1 MNRAV
6 AHTMREMYAPVVP
19 YVLAITG
26 WLTSP
31 AHATDIYQAQLSN
44 GTLLFTDSPNSDGFV
59 PLFLDKKPLPSRTKV
74 NTRTFPLLD
83 TWDNEILEA
92 SARYG
97 VPAELIKAVIVA
109 ESGAN
114 PNALSPV
121 GAMGLMQLMPAT
133 AKGLGVT
140 DPWDPLQN
148 LDGGTRYLKMLLE
161 KFPNLRHAVAGY
173 NAGPHNV
180 TKHGGIPPFKETQ
193 HYVRRVMDVYDFFCM
208 TRPVVPEDVPLEP
221 GLYP

>member
-1 MNRAV
+1 
-6 AHTMREMYAPVVP
+6 MYAPSVIC
-19 YVLAITG
+19 VLAIIG
-26 WLTSP
+26 LVGSE
-31 AHATDIYQAQLSN
+31 AHATDIYQAELSN
-44 GTLLFTDSPNSDGFV
+44 GTLLFTDSPTSDGFV
-59 PLFLDKKPLPSRTKV
+59 PVFLDKKPLPSRTKV
-74 NTRTFPLLD
+74 NQRTFPLLD
-83 TWDNEILEA
+83 SWDDEILAA

-121 GAMGLMQLMPAT
+121 GAQGLMQLMPAT
-133 AKGLGVT
+133 AKELGVT
-140 DPWDPLQN
+140 DSWDPLQN
-148 LDGGTRYLKMLLE
+148 IDGGTRYLKMLMG

-193 HYVRRVMDVYDFFCM
+193 HYVRRVMDVYDYFCM

-221 GLYP
+221 GPIQ